1 MAHVFTVL
9 NSRTF
14 SRGTSM
20 LGRHINASMRHLS
33 SNHVFVSSVRPL
45 TVSHH
50 LLTKPNKPGQDVQ
63 EETTTE
69 PIRFSTSKASHRAWK
84 VERSMGSQHQRPL
97 WKVVPL
103 SVIAVAFL
111 LWCALRDESDIDER
125 LDKELYQH
133 LPGLLSNQ
141 ENEEKK

>member
-20 LGRHINASMRHLS
+20 LGRHINASM
-33 SNHVFVSSVRPL
+33 SVRPL

>member
-9 NSRTF
+9 KSRTF

-20 LGRHINASMRHLS
+20 LIRHTNASM
-33 SNHVFVSSVRPL
+33 SVRPL

-50 LLTKPNKPGQDVQ
+50 LLAKPNKPEQDLQ
-63 EETTTE
+63 EETATE
-69 PIRFSTSKASHRAWK
+69 PIRFSTSKASHRTWK
-84 VERSMGSQHQRPL
+84 VERSMGSQHQRPW

-111 LWCALRDESDIDER
+111 LWCALREESDIDER

-141 ENEEKK
+141 ENEKNK